1 MTVTLDKNQ
10 TSIKNLSLST
20 TIKSLNDLESANV
33 ENPIQSSKQPTTPI
47 QEPAIHDDQNQSSQE
62 TPVTSFRFG
71 VRPASKLKQALESLT
86 DAKFNPKG
94 LGLIEVVENGLEITV
109 RNTKTGVAGHLWFK
123 SSGLI
128 NFEFKKA
135 MINKMIDL
143 NCVLDNLVD
152 ASANDIVTLHYLHGC
167 SHLNFMFGNAS
178 PRHFAVDLLE
188 MDASFEKFPNI
199 TFACDA
205 VILSEQ
211 FRDIIQAFQDIE
223 KPRIGSLEI
232 SDKVFTV
239 SVGKRDW
246 RLMYEKVNGI
256 RGMAPNMVHQAW
268 LRLHHRESLKK
279 ASFIAAG
286 LLLCL
291 VTDPFEQIMLR
302 FNLREL
308 GDLVFISRAEYI
320 IFDVNGSPGLH
331 LLASA
336 ASLM

>member
-10 TSIKNLSLST
+10 TSIENLSLST
-20 TIKSLNDLESANV
+20 TIKSLNDLETVNV
-33 ENPIQSSKQPTTPI
+33 ENPIQSSKEPTTPI
-47 QEPAIHDDQNQSSQE
+47 QEPAIHDP
-62 TPVTSFRFG
+62 TPIITSFRFG
-71 VRPASKLKQALESLT
+71 VRPANKLKQALQSLS
-86 DAKFNPKG
+86 DANFNPNG

-143 NCVLDNLVD
+143 NCILDNLVD
-152 ASANDIVTLHYLHGC
+152 ASANDTVTLLYLHGF

-178 PRHFAVDLLE
+178 PRLFAVDLLE
-188 MDASFEKFPNI
+188 MDGSFEKFPNI
-199 TFACDA
+199 TFACEA
-205 VILSEQ
+205 VILSDH
-211 FRDIIQAFQDIE
+211 FREIIQAYQELE

-232 SDKVFTV
+232 SDKVLTV

-246 RLMYEKVNGI
+246 RMMYEKVNGI
-256 RGMAPNMVHQAW
+256 RGMPPNMVHQAW

-291 VTDPFEQIMLR
+291 VTDPSDQIMLR

-308 GDLVFISRAEYI
+308 GDLVFISRAECI
-320 IFDVNGSPGLH
+320 IFDANDSPGLH